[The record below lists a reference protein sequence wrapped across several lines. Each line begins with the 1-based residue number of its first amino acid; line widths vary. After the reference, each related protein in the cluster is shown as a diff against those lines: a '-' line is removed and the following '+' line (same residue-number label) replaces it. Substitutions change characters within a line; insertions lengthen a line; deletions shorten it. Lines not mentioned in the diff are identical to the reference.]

1 MSVISLPLIVLMLLV
16 VGITVLVVKA
26 GAIAL
31 RLTGMEA
38 QRAEFQALSAVTG
51 TGFTTRESELVMSD
65 PRRRKIVGALMIFG
79 NVVLVTLVGLMVGS
93 FATTEEQYE
102 VPVYVLLLVVG
113 AYVVYRVLTAK
124 GVMVRWDRW
133 VDEHLRKRLRL
144 REHSFAEI
152 LTLTPGYGVAELRVE
167 AGSPFAGKTLA
178 RSGFREAGL
187 LVLAIRRDEVVM
199 PTPAAGDTIQA
210 GDQVICY
217 GQLERMHEL
226 VQDASEAA
234 GPAGSEGGAVGGGE
248 GGEGGAAAPSR
259 DGKSGIEADGS

>member
-1 MSVISLPLIVLMLLV
+1 MSVIALPLIGLMLLV

-51 TGFTTRESELVMSD
+51 TGFTTRESELVMAD
-65 PRRRKIVGALMIFG
+65 PRRRRIIGALMIFG
-79 NVVLVTLVGLMVGS
+79 NVVLVTLVGLLVGS

-144 REHSFAEI
+144 REHSFAEV

-167 AGSPFAGKTLA
+167 AGSPFAGRTLA

-187 LVLAIRRDEVVM
+187 LVLAIRRSEVVM
-199 PTPAAGDTIQA
+199 PTPAAGDTIQV

-226 VQDASEAA
+226 VPDGSEAPP
-234 GPAGSEGGAVGGGE
+234 GDGGE
-248 GGEGGAAAPSR
+248 APSGKGEG
-259 DGKSGIEADGS
+259 DSGGS

>member
-1 MSVISLPLIVLMLLV
+1 MSVISLPLIGLMLLV

-51 TGFTTRESELVMSD
+51 TGFTTRESELVMAD

-79 NVVLVTLVGLMVGS
+79 NVVLVTLVGLLVGS
-93 FATTEEQYE
+93 FTTTEQRYE
-102 VPVYVLLLVVG
+102 VPVYALLLGVG
-113 AYVVYRVLTAK
+113 GYVVYRVLTAR
-124 GVMVRWDRW
+124 GVMRRWDRW
-133 VDEHLRKRLRL
+133 VDEHLRKRLRVK
-144 REHSFAEI
+144 EHSFAEV
-152 LTLTPGYGVAELRVE
+152 LTLAPGYGVAELRID
-167 AGSPFAGKTLA
+167 AASPFAGKTLA

-187 LVLAIRRDEVVM
+187 LVLAIRRNEQVR
-199 PTPAAGDTIQA
+199 PTPHAGDTIEA

-226 VQDASEAA
+226 VQEGTDSQPAEAA
-234 GPAGSEGGAVGGGE
+234 GEAPAGKS
-248 GGEGGAAAPSR
+248 GGAAGASPGATGDAE
-259 DGKSGIEADGS
+259 DGQGGGS